1 MAISSIN
8 HKSIG
13 KKTHPPRTAS
23 AHLRYILRASACN
36 EVLAAN
42 LPVPEIGTRG
52 GKTKAWLEERE
63 DKSRNNARILDKL
76 MIALPVELSQ
86 KQRVEMLKAYVHEI
100 TGGEDIPWLAAMH
113 DQDSHNPHVHM
124 IFFDKGLKTGK
135 RVVEFSEGGSTF
147 RLRES
152 WEKIC
157 NAHLKKAGSDARIDV
172 RSLKVQREELLE
184 KAAEETDPE
193 KRQELLDQ
201 AEKLNRR
208 PAGHEGP
215 EAQGIEKKGE
225 VSEKLER
232 LRESRAKVNNE
243 EIPWERYHPEGD
255 FLRYPDP
262 GTVEGLIAKVAN
274 QTELSQPIA
283 ETEQAASAWW
293 DLTFETEEF
302 YCGYVTLLADSL
314 KSVDLESLLKETDKL
329 FDDLNLHPD
338 HPILDDFEKLSQ
350 LGQKM
355 LQGGWR
361 AFPKLAQALRDYAAQ
376 NPDTMA
382 AAIPAGSDEDEQVQ
396 AQTSPK
402 TEALKDTTPVD
413 TQQAAQNLHAEPE
426 VEDTDPHGAAE
437 TIPEVPEET
446 ASPKD
451 PSSPSQS
458 ATEARRARQEAR
470 AEEKVRKAR
479 EKAAQ
484 RANDKIERKIK
495 ASRNRVLR
503 GRKTLNT
510 LKGFVGNVSAGSD
523 ALTPYPQSQMRSATD
538 AFLSAARTLMT
549 LWDNLRENDEASDDF
564 KNEEKAYIDAS
575 AELEEMHL
583 VAPKP
588 SQMSGNDLLDE
599 QARLEEIRDFP
610 DQGLISPFIRFVKN
624 RLKKIIAY
632 LTGNPD
638 GKAKTAEVAETKRRQ
653 EAEKQQQAELEQQR
667 IEQRN
672 RESQERNR
680 KSTARKVMNVLERG
694 NDDPE
699 ILAIVSDYGFDMD
712 RSFETI
718 AADPFWLG
726 FAPGTQRLAWYD
738 LKLRIEELEQTR
750 KQKQEAKEL
759 QRLSPTIKQI
769 IDCANQSSD
778 PKLHELLEDVLGH
791 RWTSRQTILENRHW
805 LQPVRTLPDQPA
817 LWEAALRRIEEL
829 DRIEQRLKERR
840 EEQDM
845 ARPNPQK
852 RNSGFT
858 P

>member
-63 DKSRNNARILDKL
+63 DKSRKNARILDKL
-76 MIALPVELSQ
+76 MIALPVELTQ
-86 KQRVEMLKAYVHEI
+86 KQRVEMLKDYVHEI

-113 DQDSHNPHVHM
+113 DQESHNPHVHM
-124 IFFDKGLKTGK
+124 IFFDRGLQTGK

-157 NAHLKKAGSDARIDV
+157 NEHLEKAGSDARIDV
-172 RSLKVQREELLE
+172 RSLKVQRKELLE

-193 KRQELLDQ
+193 KRQELLDR

-225 VSEKLER
+225 VSEKLAR

-243 EIPWERYHPEGD
+243 EISWERYHPEGD
-255 FLRYPDP
+255 FLRYPNPD
-262 GTVEGLIAKVAN
+262 TVKNLIAKVSKR
-274 QTELSQPIA
+274 TKPSQPIA
-283 ETEQAASAWW
+283 ETDQAASAWW

-338 HPILDDFEKLSQ
+338 HPILDDFKKLSQ

-355 LQGGWR
+355 LRGGWR

-376 NPDTMA
+376 NPNTMA
-382 AAIPAGSDEDEQVQ
+382 AAIPADADKDEQSQ
-396 AQTSPK
+396 GQTSPE
-402 TEALKDTTPVD
+402 TEALKDTTTVD
-413 TQQAAQNLHAEPE
+413 TQQATQKQHAEPE
-426 VEDTDPHGAAE
+426 SENTDADNTAE
-437 TIPEVPEET
+437 TIPEAPEET
-446 ASPKD
+446 ASP
-451 PSSPSQS
+451 SQS
-458 ATEARRARQEAR
+458 AAEARRARQEAR
-470 AEEKVRKAR
+470 AEEKVLKAR

-484 RANDKIERKIK
+484 RANEKIERKIK

-503 GRKTLNT
+503 GRRTINT
-510 LKGFVGNVSAGSD
+510 FKGFVGNVSAGSD
-523 ALTPYPQSQMRSATD
+523 ALAPYPQSQMRSATD
-538 AFLSAARTLMT
+538 TFLSAARALMT
-549 LWDNLRENDEASDDF
+549 LWDNLREHNEASDDF

-583 VAPKP
+583 VVPKP

-599 QARLEEIRDFP
+599 RARLEEIRDFP
-610 DQGLISPFIRFVKN
+610 DQGLINPFIRFVKN
-624 RLKKIIAY
+624 RLEKIIAY

-638 GKAKTAEVAETKRRQ
+638 GKAKVAEVAETKRRE

-694 NDDPE
+694 KDDPE
-699 ILAIVSDYGFDMD
+699 ILAMVTDYGFDMD

-750 KQKQEAKEL
+750 KQKQEANEL
-759 QRLSPTIKQI
+759 KRLSPTIEQI
-769 IDCANQSSD
+769 IDRANQSAD
-778 PKLHELLEDVLGH
+778 PNLHDLLEDVLGH
-791 RWTSRQTILENRHW
+791 RFTSRQTILENPQW
-805 LQPVRTLPDQPA
+805 LQPVRKDPDKTA

-829 DRIEQRLKERR
+829 DRIEQRLKKQR
-840 EEQDM
+840 EEQDT
-845 ARPNPQK
+845 AKPNPPK
-852 RNSGFT
+852 RNNGFT